1 MSNQQN
7 HKNDRL
13 QKYLSKAKEDRKD
26 DFISVPADG
35 EDWSIKRLTTLET
48 RRVYELAYDEDGKPT
63 SPFYT
68 EVDVMIVKAT
78 EHEFDWNN
86 KDLLKAYGAT
96 SKFELPPRILDDA
109 DDYAALSKAVRNFKE
124 TQDSLLNDAKNSSGE
139 TEKRAG

>member
-1 MSNQQN
+1 M
-7 HKNDRL
+7 
-13 QKYLSKAKEDRKD
+13 QKYLAKAKEDSKD
-26 DFISVPADG
+26 DTIPVLADG
-35 EDWSIKRLTTLET
+35 ESWSVKRLTTLDT
-48 RRVYELAYDEDGKPT
+48 RRSYELAFDDDGKPK
-63 SPFYT
+63 SPYFN
-68 EVDVMIVKAT
+68 EIDVMIVKAT

-96 SKFELPPRILDDA
+96 SKFELPPRMLDDV